1 MRAARDERR
10 HTTSPD
16 LAASLLLALAS
27 ACGREEPAASAPEPT
42 PQQLREERCAAFAE
56 DAARTARFTG
66 VALEVALTDRS
77 KWTAQTGQKL
87 AGIGG
92 EVGRELLARCMQ
104 WPDDVID
111 CLGLFGMLK
120 SGCEEKLAGALGVA
134 EPKLAAD
141 IPAGPAQAWKLA
153 LPEKP
158 TALAILADGTVIT
171 IVDRQLLA
179 ARAGAIAWQS
189 LEDLRGWLVVT
200 GDTILVAT
208 SDRIVAV
215 DPAAGHERWSVALPP
230 IAGADEYSDT
240 PKAEI
245 VTLAADGL
253 WIGDSEARF
262 FRLVPDRCARNS
274 PKKTA
279 AGCLTPA
286 GALVDE
292 TLDSD
297 ARLTVDSAGRRALHE
312 FGVVRMFDE
321 RWSTTLTA
329 RARDYLGAAALGP
342 AGLALV
348 VDEDVV
354 LLDPG
359 QCTDRPFAPSGWPQP
374 GQLYIRGSDECSE
387 CVAPPPGCRLWRM
400 FVEGVANE
408 VPVLGDDGLV
418 VVNAGDHTVALRDG
432 AEVWRTVTAGG
443 GRLIRVG
450 DGVIGVSTGLGEDT
464 WLGLF
469 ELGLADGAHRWRAPL
484 GLEIPESSYYS
495 GDITLTHG
503 DGWIVAGY
511 RESIAVFKRPGA

>member
-1 MRAARDERR
+1 MRAARG
-10 HTTSPD
+10 T
-16 LAASLLLALAS
+16 AFILLALAS

-42 PQQLREERCAAFAE
+42 AQQLREERCTAFAE
-56 DAARTARFTG
+56 DAARTARITG
-66 VALEVALTDRS
+66 VALEAALTDRS
-77 KWTAQTGQKL
+77 QWTAQTGQKL

-92 EVGRELLARCMQ
+92 EVGRELLEKCMQ

-111 CLGLFGMLK
+111 CLGLFGVLK
-120 SGCEEKLAGALGVA
+120 SGCDEKLAGVLGVA
-134 EPKLAAD
+134 EPGLAAD
-141 IPAGPAQAWKLA
+141 IPAGPAQAWRLT

-158 TALAILADGTVIT
+158 TALAVLADGTVVA

-179 ARAGAIAWQS
+179 ARTGALAWQA
-189 LEDLRGWLVVT
+189 LENLRGWLVVT

-208 SDRIVAV
+208 TDRIVAV
-215 DPAAGHERWSVALPP
+215 DPAAGHQRWSVALPP
-230 IAGADEYSDT
+230 IAGAEEYDAAA
-240 PKAEI
+240 KAEI
-245 VTLAADGL
+245 ATLAADGL

-262 FRLVPDRCARNS
+262 FRVNPDHCARSS
-274 PKKTA
+274 PTRTA

-297 ARLTVDSAGRRALHE
+297 ARLTIDAGRRALHE

-321 RWSTTLTA
+321 QWTTTLTA

-354 LLDPG
+354 LLDPAR
-359 QCTDRPFAPSGWPQP
+359 CTDRPFAPSGWPQP
-374 GQLYIRGSDECSE
+374 GQLYIRGSDECSD

-418 VVNAGDHTVALRDG
+418 VVNAGQHTLALRDG

-443 GRLIRVG
+443 GRLVRAG

-469 ELGLADGAHRWRAPL
+469 ELDLADGAHRWRVPL

-495 GDITLTHG
+495 GDITLTHD

>member
-1 MRAARDERR
+1 M
-10 HTTSPD
+10 
-16 LAASLLLALAS
+16 LALLPAFILLTMLS
-27 ACGREEPAASAPEPT
+27 ACGQGEPAASAPEPT
-42 PQQLREERCAAFAE
+42 RQQLREERCTAFAE
-56 DAARTARFTG
+56 EAARTASITG
-66 VALEVALTDRS
+66 IALEAALTDRT
-77 KWTAQTGQKL
+77 KWTAQTGSKL
-87 AGIGG
+87 AGLGG
-92 EVGRELLARCMQ
+92 EVGRSLLARCMQ

-134 EPKLAAD
+134 EPKLTAD
-141 IPAGPAQAWKLA
+141 IPAGPTQAWKLT
-153 LPEKP
+153 LPGQP
-158 TALAILADGTVIT
+158 TALAVLADGTVIA
-171 IVDRQLLA
+171 IVERRLLA
-179 ARAGAIAWQS
+179 ARAGEVAWRT
-189 LEDLRGWLVVT
+189 LEDLRGWLVIA
-200 GDTILVAT
+200 GDSLVVAT
-208 SDRIVAV
+208 TDRIVAV

-230 IAGADEYSDT
+230 IPGADEYTST
-240 PKAEI
+240 PRPEVAAL
-245 VTLAADGL
+245 TADGL

-262 FRLVPDRCARNS
+262 FRVHPALCARNS

-279 AGCLTPA
+279 AGCLVPA

-297 ARLTVDSAGRRALHE
+297 ARLTVDAAGRRALHE
-312 FGVVRMFDE
+312 FGVVRMFDAG
-321 RWSTTLTA
+321 WTTTLTA
-329 RARDYLGAAALGP
+329 RAREYLGAAALGP

-348 VDEDVV
+348 IDEDVV

-359 QCTDRPFAPSGWPQP
+359 ECTDTPFAPSGWPQP

-400 FVEGVANE
+400 FVEGVTNE

-418 VVNAGDHTVALRDG
+418 VVNAGEHTLGLRDG

-443 GRLIRVG
+443 GRLVRAG
-450 DGVIGVSTGLGEDT
+450 DGAIGVSTGLGEDT
-464 WLGLF
+464 RLGLF

-495 GDITLTHG
+495 GDITLTHA